1 MLGSKPR
8 KFQRYVVEG
17 MDIHAR
23 TVFNMEA
30 DVLDL
35 SLSGASIQS
44 TQRLNMGSTY
54 TFKFTR
60 GDNLTSVSGV
70 VVWEK
75 LVGTKKNEKG
85 EMMPV
90 YLAGV
95 QFSDILTDKAQELI
109 EYIKGV
115 VGEAAGRRMA
125 GIRLRLLEPK
135 KAVVIQMENYIVTEV
150 GLGGIRIETDQEFD
164 PDIVL
169 LFDLTPAVEEKS
181 VHFTGR
187 VAYCREIP
195 GRETR
200 MFIAGIEIV
209 EIAAEE
215 MVRWKELVEALS
227 PGDKMP

>member
-109 EYIKGV
+109 DGGHPAPAPRAEK
-115 VGEAAGRRMA
+115 GRR
-125 GIRLRLLEPK
+125 
-135 KAVVIQMENYIVTEV
+135 
-150 GLGGIRIETDQEFD
+150 D
-164 PDIVL
+164 PDGEL
-169 LFDLTPAVEEKS
+169 
-181 VHFTGR
+181 HRHRGR
-187 VAYCREIP
+187 
-195 GRETR
+195 TR
-200 MFIAGIEIV
+200 
-209 EIAAEE
+209 
-215 MVRWKELVEALS
+215 RD
-227 PGDKMP
+227 PY